1 MTEML
6 TYRNKKKCPGVTNN
20 INECSIQ
27 INWIQN
33 VSGSHSR
40 ELDMAN
46 LNGMQPLFML
56 LIINYS
62 CAFPVSTCQKQET
75 GRSLLIGLMMALFY
89 SSIRV
94 SHDSVTVNN
103 TRTLK
108 LKQLNGIQ
116 QYFLLFLPSH
126 VKMSLWKSAFIS
138 DLTERATSSSLY
150 CSSQG
155 HTNVSLAWFT
165 MWQKQNSTHR
175 DKNSSFW
182 SLAPKQTIQYINIT
196 K

>member
-6 TYRNKKKCPGVTNN
+6 TYRNNKKCPGVTNN

-75 GRSLLIGLMMALFY
+75 GRFLLIGLMMAFFY
-89 SSIRV
+89 SSYRV
-94 SHDSVTVNN
+94 SHDSVTVYN

-116 QYFLLFLPSH
+116 QYFLLFLPSRQNVF
-126 VKMSLWKSAFIS
+126 VKI
-138 DLTERATSSSLY
+138 RLY
-150 CSSQG
+150 
-155 HTNVSLAWFT
+155 
-165 MWQKQNSTHR
+165 
-175 DKNSSFW
+175 FW
-182 SLAPKQTIQYINIT
+182 SHWEGHIIITLLFITRSYKCLFGMVHNVAKTKQYT
-196 K
+196 